1 MLKRWK
7 TIVFLNWIWIFRRGL
22 KLKKAILKIIFGNIL
37 LGFAYAKLMVPNKI
51 INGGVTSLSLIFTS
65 FFDIDI
71 VYFTNGLTILLLII
85 SYIFLGKFF
94 LGSSIVSSLSYM
106 FFFSFFH
113 KLPFSMQSVLPIDFL
128 LAVILIAVGY
138 YCCLSE
144 NSSTAGLDVFAII
157 LNKKF
162 PKYTVGFYLRC
173 INCFVLLLGVASY
186 GIQSVLLG
194 IVFSIL
200 FTKIMD
206 YLMEHYH
213 K

>member
-1 MLKRWK
+1 M
-7 TIVFLNWIWIFRRGL
+7 IVLPNWIWIFRRSLG
-22 KLKKAILKIIFGNIL
+22 LKKAMMKIMFGNLL

-65 FFDIDI
+65 FFDVDI
-71 VYFTNGLTILLLII
+71 VYFTNGLTILLLLI
-85 SYIFLGKFF
+85 SYLFLGKFF
-94 LGSSIVSSLSYM
+94 LASSIVSSLSYM
-106 FFFSFFH
+106 LFFSLFH
-113 KLPFSMQSVLPIDFL
+113 HLHFSIQSVLVVDFF
-128 LAVILIAVGY
+128 LAVVFIAIGY

-194 IVFSIL
+194 IAFSVL

-206 YLMEHYH
+206 YLMECYQ